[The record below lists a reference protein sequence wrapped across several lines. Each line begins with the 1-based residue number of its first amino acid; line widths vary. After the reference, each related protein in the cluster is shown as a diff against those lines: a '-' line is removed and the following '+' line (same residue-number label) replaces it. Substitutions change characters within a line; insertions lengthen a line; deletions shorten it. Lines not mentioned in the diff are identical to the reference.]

1 MTIKDVLHFW
11 FEELEP
17 GKRFFGGEEVDN
29 LVRERF
35 LDTYE
40 EAIKGKLDHWRESPD
55 GCLAIILVLDQFSR
69 NMFRGDARS
78 FEFDHQAR
86 EIAED
91 AIARDFDLE
100 HEEEKRSFYYLPYMH
115 SEDSKDQAKCIELI
129 SNRLGEKGKTSLIH
143 AKAHADIINEFGR
156 FPYRND
162 ALGRVNTTEESA
174 FLDSGGYVQVV
185 KKIEAG
191 KEMHK

>member
-29 LVRERF
+29 LVRDRF

-40 EAIKGKLDHWRESPD
+40 EATKGKLDHWRESPD
-55 GCLAIILVLDQFSR
+55 GTLAIILVLDQFSR
-69 NMFRGDARS
+69 NMFRGDSRS
-78 FEFDHQAR
+78 FEFDHLAR

-91 AIARDFDLE
+91 AIERDFDLE
-100 HEEEKRSFYYLPYMH
+100 HVAERRSFYYLPYMH
-115 SEDSKDQAKCIELI
+115 SEDPIDQAKCIELI
-129 SNRLGEKGKTSLIH
+129 SNRLGEEGKITLIH

-162 ALGRVNTTEESA
+162 VLGRKNTDEETA
-174 FLDSGGYVQVV
+174 FLDSGGYIQVV
-185 KKIEAG
+185 RKIEAEEG
-191 KEMHK
+191 NE

>member
-29 LVRERF
+29 LIRDRF

-40 EAIKGKLDHWRESPD
+40 EATKGKLDHWRESPD
-55 GCLAIILVLDQFSR
+55 GTLAIILVLDQFSR

-78 FEFDHQAR
+78 FKFDHLAR
-86 EIAED
+86 QIAED
-91 AIARDFDLE
+91 AIARDLDLD
-100 HEEEKRSFYYLPYMH
+100 HAEERRGFYYLPYMH
-115 SEDSKDQAKCIELI
+115 SEDPKDQAKCIELI
-129 SNRLGEKGKTSLIH
+129 STRLGEEGKKMLIH
-143 AKAHADIINEFGR
+143 AKAHADIINEFER

-162 ALGRVNTTEESA
+162 VLGRKNTAEETA
-174 FLDSGGYVQVV
+174 FLDSGGYIQVV
-185 KKIEAG
+185 RKIEAVEG
-191 KEMHK
+191 NV